1 MLPSRQNDTLSKM
14 FFRFMRW
21 WMGRNFK
28 EINIQ
33 PFEPMPGHS
42 ILLLTNHFSWWD
54 GFFANYAAFN
64 NLKRRLFIM
73 MQHDHFVNHWYFKYL
88 GAFSMKKG
96 SREMLESLT
105 YSANLLNNPENLVT
119 IFPQGELCS
128 NHITHI
134 HIEKGIER
142 LIKQIK
148 GPCQVVYQC
157 TLIDYFE
164 SLKPR
169 AYIHHFNCGIAGEI
183 SFEELKQ
190 RINDFHQQALK
201 NQVNIAH

>member
-1 MLPSRQNDTLSKM
+1 MLPSRQNDTLSRM
-14 FFRFMRW
+14 FYRFMRW

-33 PFEPMPGHS
+33 PFEPRAGHS

-64 NLKRRLFIM
+64 NLKRRLYIM
-73 MQHDHFVNHWYFKYL
+73 MQHDHFLKHWYFKYL
-88 GAFSMKKG
+88 GAFSMKKS

-105 YSANLLNNPENLVT
+105 YSAGLLNNPENLVT
-119 IFPQGELCS
+119 IFPQGALYS
-128 NHITHI
+128 NHETYI
-134 HIEKGIER
+134 HVENGIER

-148 GPCQVVYQC
+148 GPCQIIYQC

-169 AYIHHFNCGIAGEI
+169 AYIHHFDCGVAGEVR
-183 SFEELKQ
+183 FEELKQ
-190 RINDFHQQALK
+190 RINNFHQQALQK
-201 NQVNIAH
+201 QANMEH

>member
-1 MLPSRQNDTLSKM
+1 MLPSRQNDTLSRM
-14 FFRFMRW
+14 FYRFMRW

-33 PFEPMPGHS
+33 PFEPRPGHS

-64 NLKRRLFIM
+64 NLKRRLYIM
-73 MQHDHFVNHWYFKYL
+73 MQHDHFLKHWYFKYL

-105 YSANLLNNPENLVT
+105 YSAGLLNNPENLVT
-119 IFPQGELCS
+119 IFPQGALYS
-128 NHITHI
+128 NHETYI
-134 HIEKGIER
+134 HVENGIER

-148 GPCQVVYQC
+148 GPCQIVYQC

-164 SLKPR
+164 GLKPR
-169 AYIHHFNCGIAGEI
+169 AYMHHFDCGVAGEVP
-183 SFEELKQ
+183 FEELKQ
-190 RINDFHQQALK
+190 RINNFHQQALK
-201 NQVNIAH
+201 KQANMEH

>member
-1 MLPSRQNDTLSKM
+1 MIPSRQNDRLSRW
-14 FFRFMRW
+14 FFRFMRR

-28 EINIQ
+28 EISVQ
-33 PFEPMPGHS
+33 PFEARPGHS

-54 GFFANYAAFN
+54 GFFANYTAFHS
-64 NLKRRLFIM
+64 LKRRLYIM
-73 MQHDHFVNHWYFKYL
+73 MQHDHFLKHWYFKYL
-88 GAFSMKKG
+88 GAFSLKKG

-105 YSANLLNNPENLVT
+105 YSAGLLSNPQNLVT

-134 HIEKGIER
+134 YIEKGIGR

-148 GPCQVVYQC
+148 GPCQIVYQC

-164 SLKPR
+164 GLKPR
-169 AYIHHFNCGIAGEI
+169 AYIHLFDCGAAGDV
-183 SFEELKQ
+183 SFEVLQQ
-190 RINDFHQQALK
+190 RVNDFHQQALK
-201 NQVNIAH
+201 NQVNMVH

>member
-1 MLPSRQNDTLSKM
+1 MLPSRQNDTLSRM
-14 FFRFMRW
+14 FYRFMRW

-33 PFEPMPGHS
+33 PFEPRAGHS

-64 NLKRRLFIM
+64 NLKRRLYIM
-73 MQHDHFVNHWYFKYL
+73 MQHDHFLKHWYFKYL

-105 YSANLLNNPENLVT
+105 YSAGLLNNPENLVT
-119 IFPQGELCS
+119 IFPQGALYS
-128 NHITHI
+128 NHETYI
-134 HIEKGIER
+134 HVENGIER

-148 GPCQVVYQC
+148 GPCQIVYQC

-164 SLKPR
+164 GLKPR
-169 AYIHHFNCGIAGEI
+169 AYMHHFDCGVTGEV

-190 RINDFHQQALK
+190 RINNFHQQALK
-201 NQVNIAH
+201 KQANMEH

>member
-1 MLPSRQNDTLSKM
+1 MLPSKQNDTLSKW

-33 PFEPMPGHS
+33 PFEPRAGHS

-64 NLKRRLFIM
+64 NLKRRLYIM
-73 MQHDHFVNHWYFKYL
+73 MQHDHFLQHWYFKYL

-96 SREMLESLT
+96 SREMLESLA

-134 HIEKGIER
+134 HIEKGMER

-148 GPCQVVYQC
+148 SPCQVVYQC

-164 SLKPR
+164 GLKPR
-169 AYIHHFNCGIAGEI
+169 AYIHHFDCGVASEI
-183 SFEELKQ
+183 SFETLQQ

-201 NQVNIAH
+201 DQVNMAH

>member
-14 FFRFMRW
+14 FYRFMRW
-21 WMGRNFK
+21 WMRHNFK

-33 PFEPMPGHS
+33 PFEPRPGHS
-42 ILLLTNHFSWWD
+42 VLLLTNHFSWWD

-105 YSANLLNNPENLVT
+105 YSAGLLSNPENLVT

-128 NHITHI
+128 NHITYI
-134 HIEKGIER
+134 HIENGIDR

-148 GPCQVVYQC
+148 GPCQIVYQC

-164 SLKPR
+164 GLKPR
-169 AYIHHFNCGIAGEI
+169 AYIHHFDCGVAGEI
-183 SFEELKQ
+183 PFEELK
-190 RINDFHQQALK
+190 RCINDFHQQALK
-201 NQVNIAH
+201 NQVNMAH

>member
-1 MLPSRQNDTLSKM
+1 MLPSRRNDTFSKW
-14 FFRFMRW
+14 FFRFMRR
-21 WMGRNFK
+21 WMGRKFK
-28 EINIQ
+28 EINVL
-33 PFEPMPGHS
+33 PFEPRAAHS

-54 GFFANYAAFN
+54 GFFANYAAFT

-73 MQHDHFVNHWYFKYL
+73 MQYDHFVNHWYFKYW

-96 SREMLESLT
+96 SRDMLESLA
-105 YSANLLNNPENLVT
+105 YSAELLNDPRNLVT

-128 NHITHI
+128 NHIDHI
-134 HIEKGIER
+134 HVEKGIER

-169 AYIHHFNCGIAGEI
+169 AYIHHFDCGVAGEVP
-183 SFEELKQ
+183 FDELKQ

>member
-1 MLPSRQNDTLSKM
+1 MLPSRQNDTLSRM
-14 FFRFMRW
+14 FYRFMRW

-33 PFEPMPGHS
+33 PFEPRPGHS

-64 NLKRRLFIM
+64 NLKRRLYIM
-73 MQHDHFVNHWYFKYL
+73 MQHDHFLKHWYFKYL

-105 YSANLLNNPENLVT
+105 YSAGLLNNPENLVT
-119 IFPQGELCS
+119 IFPQGALYS
-128 NHITHI
+128 NHETYI
-134 HIEKGIER
+134 HVENGIER

-148 GPCQVVYQC
+148 GPCQIVYQC

-164 SLKPR
+164 GLKPR
-169 AYIHHFNCGIAGEI
+169 AYMHHFDCGIAGEVP
-183 SFEELKQ
+183 FEELKQ
-190 RINDFHQQALK
+190 HINDFHQQALK
-201 NQVNIAH
+201 KQANMEH

>member
-1 MLPSRQNDTLSKM
+1 MLPSRKNDTWSKL
-14 FFRFMRW
+14 FFRYMRW
-21 WMGRNFK
+21 WMGRKFK
-28 EINIQ
+28 EINIL
-33 PFEPMPGHS
+33 PFEPRPGHS
-42 ILLLTNHFSWWD
+42 VLLLTNHFSWWD
-54 GFFANYAAFN
+54 GFFANYTAFN
-64 NLKRRLFIM
+64 NLQRRLYIM
-73 MQHDHFVNHWYFKYL
+73 MQHDHFVKHWYFKYW

-96 SREMLESLT
+96 SRDMLESLT
-105 YSANLLNNPENLVT
+105 YSAGLLNDPRNLVT

-128 NHITHI
+128 NHITYI
-134 HIEKGIER
+134 HVEKGIER

-148 GPCQVVYQC
+148 GPCQIVYQC

-169 AYIHHFNCGIAGEI
+169 AYIHQFDCGNAGEVP
-183 SFEELKQ
+183 FEELKL

>member
-128 NHITHI
+128 NHIKHI